1 MASTHDSQI
10 DLSEYGEDIYRDR
23 GYFGAEIKEFN
34 TTMLRGV
41 RGLPIG
47 IRDKLRNAGSQESD
61 PQVNGPMP
69 SSKTYFISLTP
80 DHDCYEGSCENVV
93 RCI

>member
-34 TTMLRGV
+34 APMLRGV

-47 IRDKLRNAGSQESD
+47 IRDKLRNARISRIRSSGERPYAVIKSVFHFAHTGSR
-61 PQVNGPMP
+61 
-69 SSKTYFISLTP
+69 LL
-80 DHDCYEGSCENVV
+80 
-93 RCI
+93 